1 MRTMLVDAGFEA
13 IEIEVKEN
21 ASEIIKDWM
30 PGSGAEKFV
39 TSAYITAV
47 KPTNQQGICDNVR
60 ANCCAEDSA
69 AFTSVGGADAAPAV
83 GC

>member
-1 MRTMLVDAGFEA
+1 MHSMLVDAGFEA
-13 IEIEVKEN
+13 IEMEVKEN

-60 ANCCAEDSA
+60 ANCCAEDTA

>member
-13 IEIEVKEN
+13 IEIQIKEN

-47 KPTNQQGICDNVR
+47 KPTNQQGIRDDVR
-60 ANCCAEDSA
+60 ANCCAEDAA
-69 AFTSVGGADAAPAV
+69 AFTSVAGADAPPAV

>member
-1 MRTMLVDAGFEA
+1 MHTMLVDAGFEQ
-13 IEIEVKEN
+13 IQIQVKEN

-30 PGSGAEKFV
+30 PGSGAENYV

-47 KPTNQQGICDNVR
+47 KPANRQGIRDNVR
-60 ANCCAEDSA
+60 ANCCAEDA
-69 AFTSVGGADAAPAV
+69 TAFASVGGADAEPAV

>member
-1 MRTMLVDAGFEA
+1 MRTMLVDAGFEG
-13 IEIEVKEN
+13 IIIHVKEN

-30 PGSGAEKFV
+30 PGSGAEKYV

-47 KPTNQQGICDNVR
+47 KPTNKQGIRDNVR
-60 ANCCAEDSA
+60 VNCCAEDAA